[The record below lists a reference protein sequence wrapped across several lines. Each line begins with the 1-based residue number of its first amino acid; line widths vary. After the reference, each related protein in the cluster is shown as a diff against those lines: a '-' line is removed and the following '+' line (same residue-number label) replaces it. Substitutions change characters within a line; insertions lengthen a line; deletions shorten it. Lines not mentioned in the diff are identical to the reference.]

1 MRKIFLT
8 SGLVL
13 CMACPAFADLGPT
26 NHIMTGN
33 PATES
38 NDPAS
43 CQYPTLEGYTGT
55 STFTA
60 IWTANPYK
68 ITYYPGV
75 ATAPLVASNPH
86 TVSGTATDQQVTF
99 DANVTLKS
107 NTASDLTGGAWAQ
120 TGYSFDGWRSDHEIL
135 SNASTPALTDNNT
148 AGGAATYTEGA
159 THYNGN
165 QLKYKV
171 PGDTKMYAIW
181 NPNKSGKITL
191 DSSVYP
197 SNNTGATAKYTTST
211 GVTAVSPD
219 EVFSIYETALYDWAE
234 GQTSAPAALT
244 QFTPPTKTGYTFGG
258 FYEADG
264 TTQVITNAGAI
275 VEAAAL
281 RSVSAVNGTKIW
293 YAHWTADPVTIHYT
307 CGLVPAT
314 ASTGTPGNAVGGTA
328 PSDSS
333 NLTYDGA
340 WSLSADAG
348 GCALNGYHFVGWE
361 CNKDLATGEDNQE
374 YAATCGSGANINTC
388 TVSASGQTA
397 KWTGTVT
404 CNAKWAANTIGT
416 NFVLGTGATA
426 TQDGGTTCT
435 YDGAITLPQG
445 VTKTGYT
452 FGGWTVT
459 NP

>member
-1 MRKIFLT
+1 
-8 SGLVL
+8 
-13 CMACPAFADLGPT
+13 MACPAFADLGPNNRIMDESQTPPVET
-26 NHIMTGN
+26 NAG
-33 PATES
+33 AT
-38 NDPAS
+38 
-43 CQYPTLEGYTGT
+43 CQQPTLEGYSGT

-75 ATAPLVASNPH
+75 ATAPLVASTPH

-107 NTASDLTGGAWAQ
+107 NTAADLTGGAWAQ
-120 TGYSFDGWRSDHEIL
+120 TGYSFGGWRSDHEIL

-234 GQTSAPAALT
+234 GQSGAPTALT
-244 QFTPPTKTGYTFGG
+244 SFTAPIKSGYRFDG

-264 TTQVITNAGAI
+264 TTQVITDAGAI
-275 VEAAAL
+275 IEAAAL
-281 RSVSAVNGTKIW
+281 RSVSEVNGTKTW
-293 YAHWTADPVTIHYT
+293 YAHWTPETYTITYT
-307 CGLVPAT
+307 CGTKPNG
-314 ASTGTPGNAVGGTA
+314 ASTDFTNGHTTTGNSANDT
-328 PSDSS
+328 DSVTFDT
-333 NLTYDGA
+333 NYTLNA
-340 WSLSADAG
+340 NAG
-348 GCALNGYHFVGWE
+348 NCELPGYHFVGWS
-361 CNKDLATGEDNQE
+361 CANLPGTPTLPATGTATYFAANATANYD
-374 YAATCGSGANINTC
+374 YAGN
-388 TVSASGQTA
+388 
-397 KWTGTVT
+397 VT
-404 CNAKWAANTIGT
+404 CNAVWEANVVGT
-416 NFVLGTGATA
+416 TWNL
-426 TQDGGTTCT
+426 DGGSATTAGQSTCT
-435 YDGAITLPQG
+435 YDSTIGLPSG
-445 VTKTGYT
+445 VSKTGYT
-452 FGGWTVT
+452 FGGWTVSN
-459 NP
+459 NPSANP